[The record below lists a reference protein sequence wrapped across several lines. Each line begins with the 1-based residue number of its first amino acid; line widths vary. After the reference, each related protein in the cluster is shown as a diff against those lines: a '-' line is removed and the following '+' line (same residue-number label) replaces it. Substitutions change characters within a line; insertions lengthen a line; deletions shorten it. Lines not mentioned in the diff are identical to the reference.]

1 MPATNAPRE
10 RIMDFGHFNLMSY
23 RTRGTPTHQLI
34 DNEVEQVKLAEQA
47 GFSTAWIAEH
57 HFSNY
62 CVSPSP
68 LLMLARLAGETK
80 TIRLGSAVVV
90 VPLYHP
96 ARLLA
101 EIGLVDS
108 MTHGRLVLGVGSGY
122 QPYEFER
129 FGENLK
135 NSTPKAIEFMQMLER
150 AFGQEVFSYEGEHFR
165 MPETH
170 IASRTMG
177 SRLPEI
183 WVAGDN
189 PELHRLAARK
199 GYGVMVTPR
208 HFTAELLAKARDRFA
223 AVWTGE
229 GRDPRGMRF
238 AVSRHV
244 CISDD
249 RAEVLR
255 FVEHSRSQV
264 RLSQSLRRREEL
276 MDGAMLVEK
285 PYENEPT
292 LEQMTDNLLV
302 GSPEVV
308 AARIAKEI
316 RRARPD
322 HYLMNFS
329 PGGSDQATALRSI
342 ERFATEVRPLLERA
356 LGPLE
361 RIGAG
366 ALPAAA
372 AE

>member
-1 MPATNAPRE
+1 ML
-10 RIMDFGHFNLMSY
+10 DFGHFNLMSY
-23 RTRGTPTHQLI
+23 RTPGTPTQQLI

-80 TIRLGSAVVV
+80 TIRLGTAVVV
-90 VPLYHP
+90 VPLYNP

-101 EIGLVDS
+101 EIGMVDS

-122 QPYEFER
+122 QPYEFDR
-129 FGENLK
+129 FGEDLK
-135 NSTPKAIEFMQMLER
+135 NSVPKVIEFMQMLEL
-150 AFGQEVFSYEGEHFR
+150 AFGQEVFSFEGEQYR

-170 IASRTMG
+170 IASRTVN
-177 SRLPEI
+177 SRIPEV

-189 PELHRLAARK
+189 PDLHRMAARK

-208 HFTAELLAKARDRFA
+208 HFTPELLGKARERFA
-223 AVWTGE
+223 ASWTAE
-229 GRDPRGMRF
+229 GRDPRTMRF
-238 AVSRHV
+238 GVSRHV
-244 CISDD
+244 CITDS
-249 RAEVLR
+249 REEVMR

-276 MDGAMLVEK
+276 MDGEMLVEK

-292 LEQMTDNLLV
+292 LEQMADNLLV

-308 AARIAKEI
+308 AERIVREVRIAQ
-316 RRARPD
+316 PN

-342 ERFATEVRPLLERA
+342 ERFATEVRPLIEKA
-356 LGPLE
+356 LGPLD

-366 ALPAAA
+366 GALPSA

>member
-1 MPATNAPRE
+1 
-10 RIMDFGHFNLMSY
+10 MDFGHFNLMSY
-23 RTRGTPTHQLI
+23 RVRGTPTRQLV

-47 GFSTAWIAEH
+47 GFSTAWVAEH

-68 LLMLARLAGETK
+68 LLMLARLAGETR
-80 TIRLGSAVVV
+80 TIRLGTAVVV

-108 MTHGRLVLGVGSGY
+108 MARGRLVLGVGSGY
-122 QPYEFER
+122 QPYEFDR
-129 FGENLK
+129 FGEDLRH
-135 NSTPKAIEFMQMLER
+135 SVPKVIEFMRMLEL
-150 AFGQEVFSYEGEHFR
+150 AFGQETFSFEGEHYR

-170 IASRTMG
+170 IASRTVG
-177 SRLPEI
+177 DRLPEI
-183 WVAGDN
+183 WIAGDN

-208 HFTAELLAKARDRFA
+208 HFTAGLLARARERFA
-223 AVWTGE
+223 AVWTAE
-229 GRDPRGMRF
+229 GRDPRAMRF

-244 CISDD
+244 CIADS
-249 RAEVLR
+249 REEVMR

-276 MDGAMLVEK
+276 MDGAMLVER

-292 LEQMTDNLLV
+292 LEQMADNLLV

-308 AARIAKEI
+308 AERIAREV
-316 RRARPD
+316 RLVRPD

-342 ERFATEVRPLLERA
+342 ERFATEVRPLLEKA
-356 LGPLE
+356 LGPLD

-366 ALPAAA
+366 GGTAG
-372 AE
+372 